1 MTHPTVT
8 ETTPDPE
15 PVAHDPFIDDFSA
28 SQPEVPQTPAGTR
41 RRIID

>member
-1 MTHPTVT
+1 MTYPTVT

-15 PVAHDPFIDDFSA
+15 PVAHDPFIDDVSA
-28 SQPEVPQTPAGTR
+28 SQSDAPQPPAGTR